1 MLKITFFSSE
11 DRNLI
16 IKHLHLS
23 FTKFLYAT
31 VFSMLPLGAGNICF
45 FTAVSHQTL
54 AEVKEPPINTVL
66 CKSSTCTPPT
76 ATASGCSYTFRDFGI
91 AGSRPD
97 VDSIWRWIFFPLG
110 LKEKENTRQQVGGH
124 AGVMNEEMCAG
135 SGPQTAAFCSTFL
148 YAEPRLWQR
157 FTWNSSILGCL
168 VGKTRAPWCH
178 YTGFA
183 LTKRLFPC
191 FSWAMF
197 TSVRSQ
203 PELAPHLFKLI
214 SCVWQ
219 AWHAERSL
227 SFSVQ

>member
-1 MLKITFFSSE
+1 MFPVETTTDFFFFGELELICSVAPLVQAATPDFISKQRRMLKITFFSSE

-16 IKHLHLS
+16 IKRLHLS

-45 FTAVSHQTL
+45 FTAVSHQTF

-110 LKEKENTRQQVGGH
+110 LKEKENTR
-124 AGVMNEEMCAG
+124 
-135 SGPQTAAFCSTFL
+135 
-148 YAEPRLWQR
+148 
-157 FTWNSSILGCL
+157 
-168 VGKTRAPWCH
+168 
-178 YTGFA
+178 
-183 LTKRLFPC
+183 
-191 FSWAMF
+191 
-197 TSVRSQ
+197 
-203 PELAPHLFKLI
+203 
-214 SCVWQ
+214 
-219 AWHAERSL
+219 
-227 SFSVQ
+227 